1 MSDAIQ
7 WRRRVMPNEKIW
19 TRGNFIEFLENT
31 LIPDLKESGR
41 HATAEDF
48 ETAVFFMKG
57 ETVWDEDFNEYI
69 DEYKNVRIFER
80 SEE

>member
-1 MSDAIQ
+1 
-7 WRRRVMPNEKIW
+7 MPDEKIW
-19 TRGNFIEFLENT
+19 TRGDFIEFLEET

-57 ETVWDEDFNEYI
+57 ETVWDEDLNEYM
-69 DEYKNVRIFER
+69 DEYRNVRIFER
-80 SEE
+80 SEA

>member
-1 MSDAIQ
+1 MSETKT
-7 WRRRVMPNEKIW
+7 WEREEFIW
-19 TRGNFIEFLENT
+19 FLENT

-57 ETVWDEDFNEYI
+57 ETVYDKVLCSHVLEYP
-69 DEYKNVRIFER
+69 DVRIFER